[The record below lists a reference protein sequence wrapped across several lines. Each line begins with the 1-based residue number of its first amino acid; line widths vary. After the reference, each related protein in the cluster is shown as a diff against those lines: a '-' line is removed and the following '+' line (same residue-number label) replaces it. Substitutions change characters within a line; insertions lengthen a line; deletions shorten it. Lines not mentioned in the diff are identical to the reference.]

1 MVLYC
6 WLLEDAQRAKRC
18 KTRADYLYHEYT
30 IFPILQLTTASYF
43 AKAALESLIIDHVV
57 VTLVLEKLNRLCL
70 CSGYCCLINLRGI

>member
-18 KTRADYLYHEYT
+18 KTRADYLYHEYS

-43 AKAALESLIIDHVV
+43 AKAALESLIIDHMV
-57 VTLVLEKLNRLCL
+57 VTLILDKLKRLL
-70 CSGYCCLINLRGI
+70 YSGYCCLINLRGI